1 MAGPRARAI
10 ALFLDFDG
18 TLVEI
23 APTPDAVRP
32 ADGLTGLLDDLR
44 THLQGAVAIVSGRPV
59 AEIDRWLAPLRLA
72 VAGQHGM
79 ELRPADGAG
88 GAPGRAP
95 ELDPVRQ
102 ALAGLST
109 RHPGLAVEDKGL
121 AVAVHYREAP
131 LLADLVL
138 ALTERLQLEGEGRIA
153 RIPGKMVVELL
164 PAGGG
169 KGGAIERFLA
179 AAPFAGRLPVF
190 LGDDVTDEDGFAA
203 VNRLGGV
210 SVLVG
215 AARATAAGH
224 RLDDV
229 AAVHAWLGA
238 LARAASDS
246 PQESFPWGPLI
257 SA

>member
-1 MAGPRARAI
+1 MTAPMARAT

-18 TLVEI
+18 TLVDI
-23 APTPDAVRP
+23 APTPDTIRP
-32 ADGLTGLLDDLR
+32 ARALAPLLAELCR
-44 THLQGAVAIVSGRPV
+44 ALEGAVAIVSGRPV
-59 AEIDRWLAPLRLA
+59 AEIDNWLAPLQLA

-79 ELRPADGAG
+79 EMRLPGTAV
-88 GAPGRAP
+88 GAPRAAAA
-95 ELDPVRQ
+95 LDPARKALT
-102 ALAGLST
+102 ALAAE
-109 RHPGLAVEDKGL
+109 RPGLMVEDKGL
-121 AVAVHYREAP
+121 AVAIHYREAP
-131 LLADLVL
+131 DEADAVL
-138 ALTERLQLEGEGRIA
+138 ELTARLEHEARGQVA